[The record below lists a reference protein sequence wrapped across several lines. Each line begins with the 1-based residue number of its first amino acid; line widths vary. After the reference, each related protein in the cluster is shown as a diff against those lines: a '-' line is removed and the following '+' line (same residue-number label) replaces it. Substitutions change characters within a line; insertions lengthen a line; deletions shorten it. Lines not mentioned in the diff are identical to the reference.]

1 MCVLLIIVI
10 WFGLLLTVIVLVI
23 LCFSLIT
30 VSFVSFLE
38 TPDCT
43 YSIQFNILLP
53 VFSLGYVF
61 NCLHHA
67 KSFLSLYTI
76 TFLGPVV

>member
-1 MCVLLIIVI
+1 MVLITII
-10 WFGLLLTVIVLVI
+10 WFGLVLSVLDLVM
-23 LCFSLIT
+23 LCFSLMI

-53 VFSLGYVF
+53 VFSLGVFIF
-61 NCLHHA
+61 NCWNCG

>member
-1 MCVLLIIVI
+1 MLLIIVI
-10 WFGLLLTVIVLVI
+10 WFGLLLTVLVLVI
-23 LCFSLIT
+23 LCFSLII

-53 VFSLGYVF
+53 VFSLGV
-61 NCLHHA
+61 CL
-67 KSFLSLYTI
+67 
-76 TFLGPVV
+76 